1 MNTEQNTNEVELQK
15 FLHIESLEYIS
26 LQLKAYTQTLD
37 TLQSQF
43 EVQKIGEEVISA
55 FVTLQHG
62 INNIRSEI
70 DVKISDIVMN

>member
-1 MNTEQNTNEVELQK
+1 MNTEQNTNDVELQK

-37 TLQSQF
+37 TLQAQF

-70 DVKISDIVMN
+70 DVKISDIVMD

>member
-1 MNTEQNTNEVELQK
+1 MNTGQNTNDVELQK

-26 LQLKAYTQTLD
+26 SQLKAYTQTLD

-55 FVTLQHG
+55 LVTLQHG

-70 DVKISDIVMN
+70 DVKISDIAMD

>member
-1 MNTEQNTNEVELQK
+1 MNIEQNTNNVELQK

-37 TLQSQF
+37 TLQAQF

-70 DVKISDIVMN
+70 NVKISDIVMN